1 MESQN
6 KLLTLK
12 SSAKYTGLSINQFRH
27 AFYNVSNGTAPI
39 PTKIGGRVYWTP
51 TNLEKWISSN
61 TQSE

>member
-12 SSAKYTGLSINQFRH
+12 GSAEYTGLTINQFRH

-39 PTKIGGRVYWTP
+39 PTKIGGRVYWTLP
-51 TNLEKWISSN
+51 SLEKWISTN

>member
-6 KLLTLK
+6 KLLTIK
-12 SSAKYTGLSINQFRH
+12 DSANYTGLSINQFRH
-27 AFYNVSNGTAPI
+27 AFYNVSNGTAPV
-39 PTKIGGRVYWTP
+39 PTKIGGRVYFTS